1 MAATPRWQPPFPQP
15 SRTIAAAMT
24 AITSI
29 CETPIL
35 REGEGCHVS
44 ASDRQ
49 STGQTLVKLRSKLQ
63 KWLNKRGRIGN
74 WTGINLLIN

>member
-1 MAATPRWQPPFPQP
+1 MVATPRWQPPFLQP
-15 SRTIAAAMT
+15 LRTIAAAMA

-29 CETPIL
+29 CETLIL

-49 STGQTLVKLRSKLQ
+49 STGQTLV
-63 KWLNKRGRIGN
+63 N
-74 WTGINLLIN
+74 WSNSGQTQVKTTKMVK